1 VDADARNGTLI
12 IPRLIVGLGNPGE
25 TYRDTRHNVG
35 FLVLDELARRL
46 GVAFVAEKRWKTSL
60 ARHGNT
66 WLAKPQTFM
75 NASGVAVSAVAHF
88 YKLQANEV
96 LAVYDDVDLPLGALR
111 LRAAGSAGGHNGIR
125 SMIAHLGTDG
135 FPRLKLGIAD
145 AATGRPGGEQ
155 LSSHVL
161 GRFAEGERAALAQMI
176 DRATDAVLHA
186 LSAGFDAAMNVFNR
200 K

>member
-1 VDADARNGTLI
+1 M
-12 IPRLIVGLGNPGE
+12 
-25 TYRDTRHNVG
+25 
-35 FLVLDELARRL
+35 VLDELALRL

-75 NASGVAVSAVAHF
+75 NASGEAVNAVASF
-88 YKLQANEV
+88 YKLPAADV
-96 LAVYDDVDLPLGALR
+96 LAIYDDVDLPLGSLR

-125 SMIAHLGTDG
+125 SMIAHLGTDA

-145 AATGRPGGEQ
+145 AATGRPDGEK

-186 LSAGFDAAMNVFNR
+186 VSAGFDAAMNVFNR

>member
-1 VDADARNGTLI
+1 MDAESRNGNLI

-35 FLVLDELARRL
+35 FMVLDELARRL
-46 GVAFVAEKRWKTSL
+46 GVAFVVEKRWKTSL

-75 NASGVAVSAVAHF
+75 NASGESVSAVAQF
-88 YKLQANEV
+88 YKLSASDV
-96 LAVYDDVDLPLGALR
+96 LAVHDDVDLFLGSLR
-111 LRAAGSAGGHNGIR
+111 LRPAGSAGGHNGIR
-125 SMIAHLGTDG
+125 SLIAHLGTDA

-145 AATGRPGGEQ
+145 AARGRPDGDR

-161 GRFAEGERAALAQMI
+161 GRFAEAERVPLAQMI
-176 DRATDAVLHA
+176 DRAADAVLHA
-186 LSAGFDAAMNVFNR
+186 LDSGFDAAMNVFNR